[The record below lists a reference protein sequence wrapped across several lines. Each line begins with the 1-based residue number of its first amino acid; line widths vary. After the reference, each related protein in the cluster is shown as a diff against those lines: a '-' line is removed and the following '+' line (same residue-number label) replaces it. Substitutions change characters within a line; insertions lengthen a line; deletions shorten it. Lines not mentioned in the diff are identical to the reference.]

1 MRIKIKKLMDGPGPG
16 EALVEVTTIAGS
28 AGSTEQVI
36 VHHTVIENDM
46 IDVGNPIHEENDR
59 VLVELPREAMSGNWR
74 VWVPRQEIAPQ

>member
-16 EALVEVTTIAGS
+16 EALVEVTTTAGN
-28 AGSTEQVI
+28 TEQVV

-59 VLVELPREAMSGNWR
+59 ALVELPREAMSGNWR
-74 VWVPRQEIAPQ
+74 VWVPREEIAPQ